1 MTYRMKKWQKLS
13 TITLLMAGVITLN
26 NGEFRNV
33 DKHQIAVADTNVQT
47 PDYEKLKKTW
57 LDVNYGYDQYDEN
70 NQDMKKKFDAKEKEA
85 KKLLEDMKTDTNRTY
100 LWDSAKDLDKKSADM
115 TKTYRNIEKIAEAM
129 RHKNTSLKTDENKLK
144 ITDAIK
150 WLHHN
155 VYGKDPDKKVTDLTT
170 NRKEKDS
177 SKKNNSL
184 NWWDYEIGTPRALT
198 NTLLLMDDMLTK
210 DEMKNYSKPISTYA
224 PSSDKI
230 LSSVGESEDAKG
242 GNLVDISKVK
252 LLESVIEEDE
262 TMMKNSIDSFNK
274 VFTYVQDS
282 ATGKA
287 RNGFYKDGS
296 YIDHQDVPYTGAYGV
311 VLLEGISQMM
321 PMIKES
327 PFKHTQDKATLSN
340 WIDEGFM
347 PLIYK
352 GEMMDLS
359 RGRAISRENETSHTA
374 SATVMKSLLR
384 LSDTMD
390 DSTKA
395 KYKQIVKTSVNSDSS
410 YNQNDYLNSYSDIDK
425 MKKLIDDKSIT
436 TNDLTQQ
443 LKIYNDMDRV
453 TYHNKDL
460 DFAFGLSMTSKNV
473 ARYESINGENLKG
486 WHTGAGMS
494 YLYNSD
500 VKHYRD
506 NFWATA
512 DMKRLAGTTTLDNEE
527 PKSTDVKK
535 SSKTFVGG
543 TKFDDQH
550 ASIGMDFENQDKTL
564 TAKKS
569 YFILN
574 DKIVFIGTGIKSTDS
589 SKNPVT
595 TIENRKANGYTLYT
609 DDKQTTASDNQG
621 TNSVF
626 LESTNKPKNNIGYHF
641 LNKPKITVTK
651 ETHTGN
657 WKEINKSQKDTQKT
671 DEYYEVTQKHSNS
684 DNKYGYVLYPG
695 LSKDVFKSK
704 ASQVTVVKQDDD
716 FHVVKDNESVW
727 AGVNYSDS
735 TQNFEINGTKVEVK
749 AKGMFILKKKDDNT
763 YECSFYNPESTN
775 SASDIESK
783 ISMTGYSITNKNT
796 STTNESGVRFELTK

>member
-13 TITLLMAGVITLN
+13 TITLLMAGVITLSD
-26 NGEFRNV
+26 GEFRSV
-33 DKHQIAVADTNVQT
+33 DKHQIAVADTNTQT
-47 PDYEKLKKTW
+47 PNYEKLKNTW
-57 LDVNYGYDQYDEN
+57 LDVNYGYDKYDESN
-70 NQDMKKKFDAKEKEA
+70 PDMKKKFEATENEA
-85 KKLLEDMKTDTNRTY
+85 KKLLSEMKTESGRTY
-100 LWDSAKDLDKKSADM
+100 LWESSKDIDTKSADM
-115 TKTYRNIEKIAEAM
+115 TRTYRNIEKIAEAM
-129 RHKNTSLKTDENKLK
+129 NHPKTTLKNDENKKKLK
-144 ITDAIK
+144 DALE
-150 WLHHN
+150 WLHKN
-155 VYGKDPDKKVTDLTT
+155 AYGKDPDKKVADLKT
-170 NRKEKDS
+170 NF
-177 SKKNNSL
+177 SKSAPQKNTNL
-184 NWWDYEIGTPRALT
+184 NWWDYEIGTPKSLT
-198 NTLLLMDDMLTK
+198 NTLILLNGD
-210 DEMKNYSKPISTYA
+210 I
-224 PSSDKI
+224 SSDEKKKYTAPIKTFAPKSDEI
-230 LSSVGESEDAKG
+230 LSSVGKAEPAKG
-242 GNLVDISKVK
+242 GNLVDIAKVK
-252 LLESVIEEDE
+252 LLESIIEEDKDM
-262 TMMKNSIDSFNK
+262 TKNSIDSFNK
-274 VFTYVQDS
+274 VFTYVQS
-282 ATGKA
+282 NSTGKE

-321 PMIKES
+321 PMIKET
-327 PFKHTQDKATLSN
+327 PFKETSQNDTILKS
-340 WIDEGFM
+340 WIDDGFM

-359 RGRAISRENETSHTA
+359 RGRAISRENETSHSA
-374 SATVMKSLLR
+374 SVTVMKSLLR
-384 LSDTMD
+384 LSDAMD
-390 DSTKA
+390 ESTKA
-395 KYKQIVKTSVNSDSS
+395 KYKKIVKTSVKSDSS
-410 YNQNDYLNSYSDIDK
+410 YKQNDYLSSYSDISK
-425 MKKLIDDKSIT
+425 MKALMEDST
-436 TNDLTQQ
+436 LSTNDLTQQ

-473 ARYESINGENLKG
+473 ARYESINNENLKG

-512 DMKRLAGTTTLDNEE
+512 DMKRLASTTTLDNEE
-527 PKSTDVKK
+527 PKENKNSD
-535 SSKTFVGG
+535 KTFVGG

-550 ASIGMDFENQDKTL
+550 ASIGMEFENQDKTL

-574 DKIVFIGTGIKSTDS
+574 DKIVFLGTGIKNTDS
-589 SKNPVT
+589 SMNPVT

-609 DDKQTTASDNQG
+609 DDKQTTNSDNQE

-626 LESTNKPKNNIGYHF
+626 LESTDTKKNIGYHF
-641 LNKPKITVTK
+641 LNKSKINVKK
-651 ETHTGN
+651 ESHTGK
-657 WKEINKSQKDTQKT
+657 WSEINKSQKTEDKK

-684 DNKYGYVLYPG
+684 DNKYGYVLYPS

-735 TQNFEINGTKVEVK
+735 AKTFEINGTKVEVK
-749 AKGMFILKKKDDNT
+749 AKGMFILKKKDDKT

-775 SASDIESK
+775 TASDIESK
-783 ISMTGYSITNKNT
+783 ISMTGYSITNKNA

>member
-13 TITLLMAGVITLN
+13 TITLLMAGVITLSD
-26 NGEFRNV
+26 GEFRSV
-33 DKHQIAVADTNVQT
+33 DKHQIAVADTNTQT
-47 PDYEKLKKTW
+47 PNYEKLKNTW
-57 LDVNYGYDQYDEN
+57 LDVNYGYDKYDESN
-70 NQDMKKKFDAKEKEA
+70 PDMKKKFEATENEA
-85 KKLLEDMKTDTNRTY
+85 KKLLSEMKTESGRTY
-100 LWDSAKDLDKKSADM
+100 LWESSKDIDTKSADM
-115 TKTYRNIEKIAEAM
+115 TRTYRNIEKIAEAM
-129 RHKNTSLKTDENKLK
+129 NHPKTTLKNDENKKKLK
-144 ITDAIK
+144 DALE
-150 WLHHN
+150 WLHKN
-155 VYGKDPDKKVTDLTT
+155 AYGKDPDKKVADLKT
-170 NRKEKDS
+170 NF
-177 SKKNNSL
+177 SKSAPQKNTNL
-184 NWWDYEIGTPRALT
+184 NWWDYEIGTPKSLT
-198 NTLLLMDDMLTK
+198 NTLILLNGD
-210 DEMKNYSKPISTYA
+210 I
-224 PSSDKI
+224 SSDEKKKYTAPIKTFAPKSDEI
-230 LSSVGESEDAKG
+230 LSSVGKAEPAKG
-242 GNLVDISKVK
+242 GNLVDIAKVK
-252 LLESVIEEDE
+252 LLESIIEEDKDM
-262 TMMKNSIDSFNK
+262 TKNSIDSFNK
-274 VFTYVQDS
+274 VFTYVQS
-282 ATGKA
+282 NSTGKE

-321 PMIKES
+321 PMIKET
-327 PFKHTQDKATLSN
+327 PFKETSQNDTILKS
-340 WIDEGFM
+340 WIDDGFM

-359 RGRAISRENETSHTA
+359 RGRSISRENETSHSA
-374 SATVMKSLLR
+374 SVTVMKSLLR
-384 LSDTMD
+384 LSDAMD
-390 DSTKA
+390 ESTKA
-395 KYKQIVKTSVNSDSS
+395 KYKKIVKTSVKSDSS
-410 YNQNDYLNSYSDIDK
+410 YKQNDYLSSYSDISK
-425 MKKLIDDKSIT
+425 MKALMEDST
-436 TNDLTQQ
+436 LSTNDLTQQ

-473 ARYESINGENLKG
+473 ARYESINNENLKG

-527 PKSTDVKK
+527 PKENKNSD
-535 SSKTFVGG
+535 KTFVGG

-550 ASIGMDFENQDKTL
+550 ASIGMEFENQDKTL

-574 DKIVFIGTGIKSTDS
+574 DKIVFLGTGIKNTDS
-589 SKNPVT
+589 SMNPVT

-609 DDKQTTASDNQG
+609 DDKQTTNSDNQE

-626 LESTNKPKNNIGYHF
+626 LESTDTKKNIGYHF
-641 LNKPKITVTK
+641 LNKSKINVKK
-651 ETHTGN
+651 ESHTGK
-657 WKEINKSQKDTQKT
+657 WSEINKSQKTEDKK

-684 DNKYGYVLYPG
+684 DNKYGYVLYPS

-735 TQNFEINGTKVEVK
+735 AKTFEINGTKVEVK
-749 AKGMFILKKKDDNT
+749 AKGMFILKKKDDKT

-775 SASDIESK
+775 TASDIESK
-783 ISMTGYSITNKNT
+783 ISMTGYSITNKNA

>member
-13 TITLLMAGVITLN
+13 TITLLMAGVITLSD
-26 NGEFRNV
+26 GEFRSV
-33 DKHQIAVADTNVQT
+33 DKHQIAVADTNTQT
-47 PDYEKLKKTW
+47 PNYEKLKNTW
-57 LDVNYGYDQYDEN
+57 LDVNYGYDKYDESN
-70 NQDMKKKFDAKEKEA
+70 PDMKKKFEATENEA
-85 KKLLEDMKTDTNRTY
+85 KKLLSEMKTESGRTY
-100 LWDSAKDLDKKSADM
+100 LWESSKDIDTKSEDM
-115 TKTYRNIEKIAEAM
+115 TRTYRNIEKIAEAM
-129 RHKNTSLKTDENKLK
+129 NHPKTTLKNDENKKKLK
-144 ITDAIK
+144 DALE
-150 WLHHN
+150 WLHKN
-155 VYGKDPDKKVTDLTT
+155 AYGKDPDKKVADLKT
-170 NRKEKDS
+170 NF
-177 SKKNNSL
+177 SKSAPQKNTNL
-184 NWWDYEIGTPRALT
+184 NWWDYEIGTPKSLT
-198 NTLLLMDDMLTK
+198 NTLILLNGD
-210 DEMKNYSKPISTYA
+210 I
-224 PSSDKI
+224 SSDEKKKYTAPIKTFAPKSDEI
-230 LSSVGESEDAKG
+230 LSSVGKAEPAKG
-242 GNLVDISKVK
+242 GNLVDIAKVK
-252 LLESVIEEDE
+252 LLESIIEEDKDM
-262 TMMKNSIDSFNK
+262 TKNSIDSFNK
-274 VFTYVQDS
+274 VFTYVQS
-282 ATGKA
+282 NSTGKE

-321 PMIKES
+321 PMIKET
-327 PFKHTQDKATLSN
+327 PFKETSQNDTILKS
-340 WIDEGFM
+340 WIDDGFM

-359 RGRAISRENETSHTA
+359 RGRAISRENETSHSA
-374 SATVMKSLLR
+374 SVTVMKSLLR
-384 LSDTMD
+384 LSDAMD
-390 DSTKA
+390 ESTKA
-395 KYKQIVKTSVNSDSS
+395 KYKKIVKTSVKSDSS
-410 YNQNDYLNSYSDIDK
+410 YKQNDYLSSYSDISK
-425 MKKLIDDKSIT
+425 MKALMEDST
-436 TNDLTQQ
+436 LSTNDLTQQ

-473 ARYESINGENLKG
+473 ARYESINNENLKG

-527 PKSTDVKK
+527 PKENKNSD
-535 SSKTFVGG
+535 KTFVGG

-550 ASIGMDFENQDKTL
+550 ASIGMEFENQDKTL

-574 DKIVFIGTGIKSTDS
+574 DKIVFLGTGIKNTDS
-589 SKNPVT
+589 SMNPVT

-609 DDKQTTASDNQG
+609 DDKQTTNSDNQE

-626 LESTNKPKNNIGYHF
+626 LESTDTKKNIGYHF
-641 LNKPKITVTK
+641 LNKSKINVKK
-651 ETHTGN
+651 ESHTGK
-657 WKEINKSQKDTQKT
+657 WSEINKSQKTEDKK

-684 DNKYGYVLYPG
+684 DNKYGYVLYPS

-735 TQNFEINGTKVEVK
+735 AKTFEINGTKVEVK
-749 AKGMFILKKKDDNT
+749 AKGMFILKKKDDKT

-775 SASDIESK
+775 TASDIESK
-783 ISMTGYSITNKNT
+783 ISMTGYSITNKNA

>member
-13 TITLLMAGVITLN
+13 TITLLMAGVITLSD
-26 NGEFRNV
+26 GEFRSV
-33 DKHQIAVADTNVQT
+33 DKHQIAVADTNTQT
-47 PDYEKLKKTW
+47 PNYEKLKNTW
-57 LDVNYGYDQYDEN
+57 LDVNYGYDKYDESN
-70 NQDMKKKFDAKEKEA
+70 PDMKKKFEATENEA
-85 KKLLEDMKTDTNRTY
+85 KKLLSEMKTESGRTY
-100 LWDSAKDLDKKSADM
+100 LWESSKDIDTKSADM
-115 TKTYRNIEKIAEAM
+115 TRTYRNIEKIAEAM
-129 RHKNTSLKTDENKLK
+129 NHPKTTLKNDENKKKLK
-144 ITDAIK
+144 DALE
-150 WLHHN
+150 WLHKN
-155 VYGKDPDKKVTDLTT
+155 AYGKDPDKKVANLKT
-170 NRKEKDS
+170 NF
-177 SKKNNSL
+177 SKSAPQKNTNL
-184 NWWDYEIGTPRALT
+184 NWWDYEIGTPKSLT
-198 NTLLLMDDMLTK
+198 NTLILLNGD
-210 DEMKNYSKPISTYA
+210 I
-224 PSSDKI
+224 SSDEKKKYTAPIKTFAPKSDEI
-230 LSSVGESEDAKG
+230 LSSVGKAEPAKG
-242 GNLVDISKVK
+242 GNLVDIAKVK
-252 LLESVIEEDE
+252 LLESIIEEDKDM
-262 TMMKNSIDSFNK
+262 TKNSIDSFNK
-274 VFTYVQDS
+274 VFTYVQS
-282 ATGKA
+282 NSTGKE

-321 PMIKES
+321 PMIKET
-327 PFKHTQDKATLSN
+327 PFKETSQNDTILKS
-340 WIDEGFM
+340 WIDDGFM

-359 RGRAISRENETSHTA
+359 RGRAISRENETSHSA
-374 SATVMKSLLR
+374 SVTVMKSLLR
-384 LSDTMD
+384 LSDAMD
-390 DSTKA
+390 ESTKA
-395 KYKQIVKTSVNSDSS
+395 KYKKIVKTSVKSDSS
-410 YNQNDYLNSYSDIDK
+410 YKQNDYLSSYSDISK
-425 MKKLIDDKSIT
+425 MKALMEDST
-436 TNDLTQQ
+436 LSTNDLTQQ

-473 ARYESINGENLKG
+473 ARYESINNENLKG

-527 PKSTDVKK
+527 PKENKNSD
-535 SSKTFVGG
+535 KTFVGG

-550 ASIGMDFENQDKTL
+550 ASIGMEFENQDKTL

-574 DKIVFIGTGIKSTDS
+574 DKIVFLGTGIKNTDS
-589 SKNPVT
+589 SMNPVT

-609 DDKQTTASDNQG
+609 DDKQTTNSDNQE

-626 LESTNKPKNNIGYHF
+626 LESTDTKKNIGYHF
-641 LNKPKITVTK
+641 LNKSKINVKK
-651 ETHTGN
+651 ESHTGK
-657 WKEINKSQKDTQKT
+657 WSEINKSQKTEDKK

-684 DNKYGYVLYPG
+684 DNKYGYVLYPS

-735 TQNFEINGTKVEVK
+735 AKTFEINGTKVEVK
-749 AKGMFILKKKDDNT
+749 AKGMFILKKKDDKT

-775 SASDIESK
+775 TASDIESK
-783 ISMTGYSITNKNT
+783 ISMTGYSITNKNA

>member
-13 TITLLMAGVITLN
+13 TITLLMAGVITLSD
-26 NGEFRNV
+26 GEFRSV
-33 DKHQIAVADTNVQT
+33 DKHQIAVADTNTQT
-47 PDYEKLKKTW
+47 PNYEKLKNTW
-57 LDVNYGYDQYDEN
+57 LDVNYGYDKYDESN
-70 NQDMKKKFDAKEKEA
+70 PDMKKKFEATENEA
-85 KKLLEDMKTDTNRTY
+85 KKLLSEMKTESGRTY
-100 LWDSAKDLDKKSADM
+100 LWESSKDIDTKSADM
-115 TKTYRNIEKIAEAM
+115 TRTYRNIEKIAEAM
-129 RHKNTSLKTDENKLK
+129 NHPKTTLKNDENKKKLK
-144 ITDAIK
+144 DALE
-150 WLHHN
+150 WLHKN
-155 VYGKDPDKKVTDLTT
+155 AYGKDPDKKVADLKT
-170 NRKEKDS
+170 NF
-177 SKKNNSL
+177 SKSAPQKNTNL
-184 NWWDYEIGTPRALT
+184 NWWDYEIGTPKSLT
-198 NTLLLMDDMLTK
+198 NTLILLNGD
-210 DEMKNYSKPISTYA
+210 I
-224 PSSDKI
+224 SSDEKKKYTAPIKTFAPKSDEI
-230 LSSVGESEDAKG
+230 LSSVGKAEPAKG
-242 GNLVDISKVK
+242 GNLVDIAKVK
-252 LLESVIEEDE
+252 LLESIIEEDKDM
-262 TMMKNSIDSFNK
+262 TKNSIDSFNK
-274 VFTYVQDS
+274 VFTYVQS
-282 ATGKA
+282 NSTGKE

-321 PMIKES
+321 PMIKET
-327 PFKHTQDKATLSN
+327 PFKETSQNDTILKS
-340 WIDEGFM
+340 WIDDGFM

-359 RGRAISRENETSHTA
+359 RGRAISRENETSHSA
-374 SATVMKSLLR
+374 SVTVMKSLLR
-384 LSDTMD
+384 LSDAMD
-390 DSTKA
+390 ESTKA
-395 KYKQIVKTSVNSDSS
+395 KYKKIVKTSVKSDSS
-410 YNQNDYLNSYSDIDK
+410 YKQNDYLSSYSDISK
-425 MKKLIDDKSIT
+425 MKALMEDST
-436 TNDLTQQ
+436 LSTNDLTQQ

-473 ARYESINGENLKG
+473 ARYESINNENLKG

-527 PKSTDVKK
+527 PKENKNSD
-535 SSKTFVGG
+535 KTFVGG

-550 ASIGMDFENQDKTL
+550 ASIGMEFENQDKTL

-574 DKIVFIGTGIKSTDS
+574 DKIVFLGTGIKNTDS
-589 SKNPVT
+589 SMNPVT

-609 DDKQTTASDNQG
+609 DDKQTTNSDNQE

-626 LESTNKPKNNIGYHF
+626 LESTDTKKNIGYHF
-641 LNKPKITVTK
+641 LNKSKINVKK
-651 ETHTGN
+651 ESHTGK
-657 WKEINKSQKDTQKT
+657 WSEINKSQKTEDKK

-684 DNKYGYVLYPG
+684 DNKYGYVLYPS

-735 TQNFEINGTKVEVK
+735 AKTFEIHGTKVEVK
-749 AKGMFILKKKDDNT
+749 AKGMFILKKKDDKT

-775 SASDIESK
+775 TASDIESK
-783 ISMTGYSITNKNT
+783 ISMTGYSITNKNA
-796 STTNESGVRFELTK
+796 STTNESDVRFELTK

>member
-1 MTYRMKKWQKLS
+1 MTYKMKKWQKLS

-26 NGEFRNV
+26 GGEFRSI

-47 PDYEKLKKTW
+47 PDYEKLRNTW
-57 LDVNYGYDQYDEN
+57 LDVNYGYDKYDEN
-70 NQDMKKKFDAKEKEA
+70 NPDMKKKFDATEKEA
-85 KKLLEDMKTDTNRTY
+85 EKLLKEMKTESGRTY
-100 LWDSAKDLDKKSADM
+100 LWENAKDLDTKSADM
-115 TKTYRNIEKIAEAM
+115 TRTYRNIEKIAEAM
-129 RHKNTSLKTDENKLK
+129 KHKDTKLKTDENKK
-144 ITDAIK
+144 KVKDALE
-150 WLHHN
+150 WLHKN
-155 VYGKDPDKKVTDLTT
+155 AYGKEPDKKVADLTSNFKNKTSRNT
-170 NRKEKDS
+170 N
-177 SKKNNSL
+177 L

-198 NTLLLMDDMLTK
+198 NTLILLNDQFSNEEKKKFTA
-210 DEMKNYSKPISTYA
+210 PIKTFA
-224 PSSDKI
+224 PDSDKI
-230 LSSVGESEDAKG
+230 LSSVGKAELAKG

-252 LLESVIEEDE
+252 LLECIIEEDKD
-262 TMMKNSIDSFNK
+262 MMKKSIDSFNK

-282 ATGKA
+282 ATGKE

-321 PMIKES
+321 PMIKET
-327 PFKHTQDKATLSN
+327 PFNDKTQNDTTLKS
-340 WIDEGFM
+340 WIDDGFM

-359 RGRAISRENETSHTA
+359 RGRAISRENETSHSA

-384 LSDTMD
+384 LSDAMD

-395 KYKQIVKTSVNSDSS
+395 KYKKIVKSSVESDSS
-410 YNQNDYLNSYSDIDK
+410 YKQNDYLNSYSDIDK
-425 MKKLIDDKSIT
+425 MKSLMTDNSISK
-436 TNDLTQQ
+436 NGLTQQ

-506 NFWATA
+506 NFWVTA
-512 DMKRLAGTTTLDNEE
+512 DMKRLSGTTTLDNEIL
-527 PKSTDVKK
+527 KDTDDKK

-543 TKFDDQH
+543 TKVDDQH

-574 DKIVFIGTGIKSTDS
+574 DKIVFLGTGIKSTDS

-609 DDKQTTASDNQG
+609 DDKQTTNSDNQEN
-621 TNSVF
+621 NSVF
-626 LESTNKPKNNIGYHF
+626 LESTDTKKNIGYHF
-641 LNKPKITVTK
+641 LNKPKITVKK
-651 ETHTGN
+651 ESHTGK

-671 DEYYEVTQKHSNS
+671 DEYYEVIQKHSNS

-695 LSKDVFKSK
+695 LSKDVFKTK
-704 ASQVTVVKQDDD
+704 KDEVTVVKQEDD
-716 FHVVKDNESVW
+716 FHVVKDNELVW
-727 AGVNYSDS
+727 AGVNYSNS
-735 TQNFEINGTKVEVK
+735 TQTFDINNTKVEVK

-796 STTNESGVRFELTK
+796 STSNESGVHFELTK

>member
-13 TITLLMAGVITLN
+13 TITLLMAGVITLSD
-26 NGEFRNV
+26 GEFRSV
-33 DKHQIAVADTNVQT
+33 DKHQIAVADTNTQT
-47 PDYEKLKKTW
+47 PNYEKLKNTW
-57 LDVNYGYDQYDEN
+57 LDVNYGYDKYDESN
-70 NQDMKKKFDAKEKEA
+70 PDMKKKFEATENEA
-85 KKLLEDMKTDTNRTY
+85 KKLLSEMKTESGRTY
-100 LWDSAKDLDKKSADM
+100 LWESSKDIDTKSADM
-115 TKTYRNIEKIAEAM
+115 TRTYRNIEKIAEAM
-129 RHKNTSLKTDENKLK
+129 NHKDTKLNTQDNKNKVKDALEWMHKN
-144 ITDAIK
+144 A
-150 WLHHN
+150 
-155 VYGKDPDKKVTDLTT
+155 YGKEPDKKVADLTSNFKNKTSRNT
-170 NRKEKDS
+170 N
-177 SKKNNSL
+177 L

-198 NTLLLMDDMLTK
+198 NTLLLLNGAISN
-210 DEMKNYSKPISTYA
+210 DEKKKYTAPIKTFA
-224 PSSDKI
+224 PKSDKI
-230 LSSVGESEDAKG
+230 LSSVGQPEQAKG

-252 LLESVIEEDE
+252 LLESIIEEDA
-262 TMMKNSIDSFNK
+262 TMMKESIDAFNK
-274 VFTYVQDS
+274 VFTYVQS
-282 ATGKA
+282 NATGKE

-296 YIDHQDVPYTGAYGV
+296 YIDHKDVPYTGAYGV

-321 PMIKES
+321 PMIKET
-327 PFKHTQDKATLSN
+327 PFNDSNQNDTTLKS
-340 WIDEGFM
+340 WIDDGFM

-384 LSDTMD
+384 LSDAMD
-390 DSTKA
+390 ESTKA
-395 KYKQIVKTSVNSDSS
+395 KYKQIVKTSVKSDST
-410 YNQNDYLNSYSDIDK
+410 YGQNDTLSSYSDISK
-425 MKKLIDDKSIT
+425 MKSLMEDSTIS
-436 TNDLTQQ
+436 TNGLTQQ

-512 DMKRLAGTTTLDNEE
+512 NMKQLAGTTTIENEE
-527 PKSTDVKK
+527 PKGMDVKK

-574 DKIVFIGTGIKSTDS
+574 DKIVFLGTGIKSTDS

-609 DDKQTTASDNQG
+609 DDKQTTTSNDQE

-626 LESTNKPKNNIGYHF
+626 LESTDTKKNIGYHF
-641 LNKPKITVTK
+641 LNESKITVKK
-651 ETHTGN
+651 ESHTGK
-657 WKEINKSQKDTQKT
+657 WSDINKSQKQDSKT
-671 DEYYEVTQKHSNS
+671 NQYYEVTQKHSNTDS
-684 DNKYGYVLYPG
+684 KYAYVLYPG
-695 LSKDVFKSK
+695 LSKDDFNTKK
-704 ASQVTVVKQDDD
+704 DKVTVVKQDDG

-727 AGVNYSDS
+727 AGVNYSNS
-735 TQNFEINGTKVEVK
+735 TQTFDINNTKVEVK
-749 AKGMFILKKKDDNT
+749 AKGMFILKKKDDKT

-775 SASDIESK
+775 TASDIESK

-796 STTNESGVRFELTK
+796 STSNESGVRFELTK

>member
-1 MTYRMKKWQKLS
+1 MTYRIKKWQKLS
-13 TITLLMAGVITLN
+13 TITLLMAGVIILN
-26 NGEFRNV
+26 GGEFRSI
-33 DKHQIAVADTNVQT
+33 DKHQIAVANTNVQT
-47 PDYEKLKKTW
+47 PDYEKLRNTW
-57 LDVNYGYDQYDEN
+57 LDVNYGYNKYDEKN
-70 NQDMKKKFDAKEKEA
+70 DAMKKKFDATEKEA
-85 KKLLEDMKTDTNRTY
+85 EKLLKEMKTESDRKY
-100 LWDSAKDLDKKSADM
+100 LWAGAENLETNSSHM
-115 TKTYRNIEKIAEAM
+115 TRTYRNIEKIAEAM
-129 RHKNTSLKTDENKLK
+129 KHPKTTLKNDENKK
-144 ITDAIK
+144 KVKDALE
-150 WLHHN
+150 WLHKN
-155 VYGKDPDKKVTDLTT
+155 AYGKEPDKKVAALTSNFKNKTTGKNT
-170 NRKEKDS
+170 N
-177 SKKNNSL
+177 L
-184 NWWDYEIGTPRALT
+184 NWWDYEIGTPKSLT
-198 NTLLLMDDMLTK
+198 NTLILLNGDISS
-210 DEMKNYSKPISTYA
+210 DEKKKYTAPIKTFA
-224 PSSDKI
+224 PESDKI
-230 LSSVGESEDAKG
+230 LSSVGQPEQAKG
-242 GNLVDISKVK
+242 GNLVDIAKVK
-252 LLESVIEEDE
+252 LLESIIEEDKDM
-262 TMMKNSIDSFNK
+262 TKNSIDSFNK
-274 VFTYVQDS
+274 VFTYVQS
-282 ATGKA
+282 NATGKE

-321 PMIKES
+321 PMIKAT
-327 PFKHTQDKATLSN
+327 PFKDSNQNDTTLKS
-340 WIDEGFM
+340 WIDDGFM

-352 GEMMDLS
+352 SEMMDLS
-359 RGRAISRENETSHTA
+359 RGRAISRENETSHSA

-384 LSDTMD
+384 LSDAMD
-390 DSTKA
+390 NSTKA
-395 KYKQIVKTSVNSDSS
+395 KYKKIVKTSVKSDSS
-410 YNQNDYLNSYSDIDK
+410 YKQNDYLSSYSDIDK
-425 MKKLIDDKSIT
+425 MKALMEDST
-436 TNDLTQQ
+436 LSTNDLTQQ

-460 DFAFGLSMTSKNV
+460 DFALGLSMTSKNV
-473 ARYESINGENLKG
+473 ARYESINNENLKG

-512 DMKRLAGTTTLDNEE
+512 DMKRLAGTTTLDNEIL
-527 PKSTDVKK
+527 KDTDDKK

-574 DKIVFIGTGIKSTDS
+574 DKIVFLGTGIKSTDS

-595 TIENRKANGYTLYT
+595 TIENRKSNGYTLYT
-609 DDKQTTASDNQG
+609 DDKQTTASDNQE

-651 ETHTGN
+651 ESHTGK
-657 WKEINKSQKDTQKT
+657 WKEINKSQKSEDKK
-671 DEYYEVTQKHSNS
+671 DEYYEVTQKHSNT
-684 DNKYGYVLYPG
+684 DDKYGYVLYPG
-695 LSKDVFKSK
+695 ITKDNFKSK

-735 TQNFEINGTKVEVK
+735 AKTFEINGTKVEVK
-749 AKGMFILKKKDDNT
+749 VKGMFILKKKDDKT

-775 SASDIESK
+775 TASDIESK
-783 ISMTGYSITNKNT
+783 ISMTGYSITNKNA
-796 STTNESGVRFELTK
+796 STTNESGVCFELTK

>member
-13 TITLLMAGVITLN
+13 TITLLMAGVITLSD
-26 NGEFRNV
+26 GEFRSV
-33 DKHQIAVADTNVQT
+33 DKHQIAVADTNTQT
-47 PDYEKLKKTW
+47 PNYEKLKNTW
-57 LDVNYGYDQYDEN
+57 LDVNYGYDKYDESN
-70 NQDMKKKFDAKEKEA
+70 PDMKKKFEATENEA
-85 KKLLEDMKTDTNRTY
+85 KKLLSEMKTESGRTY
-100 LWDSAKDLDKKSADM
+100 LWESSKDIDTKSADM
-115 TKTYRNIEKIAEAM
+115 TRTYRNIEKIAEAM
-129 RHKNTSLKTDENKLK
+129 NHPKTTLKNDENKKKLK
-144 ITDAIK
+144 DALE
-150 WLHHN
+150 WLHKN
-155 VYGKDPDKKVTDLTT
+155 AYGKDPDKKVADLKT
-170 NRKEKDS
+170 NF
-177 SKKNNSL
+177 SKSAPQKNTNL
-184 NWWDYEIGTPRALT
+184 NWWDYEIGTPKSLT
-198 NTLLLMDDMLTK
+198 NTLILLNGD
-210 DEMKNYSKPISTYA
+210 I
-224 PSSDKI
+224 SSDEKKKYTAPIKTFAPKSDEI
-230 LSSVGESEDAKG
+230 LPSVGKAEPAKG
-242 GNLVDISKVK
+242 GNLVDIAKVK
-252 LLESVIEEDE
+252 LLESIIEEDKDM
-262 TMMKNSIDSFNK
+262 TKNSIDSFNK
-274 VFTYVQDS
+274 VFTYVQS
-282 ATGKA
+282 NSTGKE

-321 PMIKES
+321 PMIKET
-327 PFKHTQDKATLSN
+327 PFKETSQNDTILKS
-340 WIDEGFM
+340 WIDDGFM

-359 RGRAISRENETSHTA
+359 RGRAISRENETSHSA
-374 SATVMKSLLR
+374 SVTVMKSLLR
-384 LSDTMD
+384 LSDAMD
-390 DSTKA
+390 ESTKA
-395 KYKQIVKTSVNSDSS
+395 KYKKIVKTSVKSDSS
-410 YNQNDYLNSYSDIDK
+410 YKQNDYLSSYSDISK
-425 MKKLIDDKSIT
+425 MKALMEDST
-436 TNDLTQQ
+436 LSTNDLTQQ

-473 ARYESINGENLKG
+473 ARYESINNENLKG

-527 PKSTDVKK
+527 PKENKNSD
-535 SSKTFVGG
+535 KTFVGG

-550 ASIGMDFENQDKTL
+550 ASIGMEFENQDKTL

-574 DKIVFIGTGIKSTDS
+574 DKIVFLGTGIKNTDS
-589 SKNPVT
+589 SMNPVT

-609 DDKQTTASDNQG
+609 DDKQTTNSDNQE

-626 LESTNKPKNNIGYHF
+626 LESTDTKKNIGYHF
-641 LNKPKITVTK
+641 LNKSKINVKK
-651 ETHTGN
+651 ESHTGK
-657 WKEINKSQKDTQKT
+657 WSEINKSQKTEDKK

-684 DNKYGYVLYPG
+684 DNKYGYVLYPS

-735 TQNFEINGTKVEVK
+735 AKTFEINGTKVEVK
-749 AKGMFILKKKDDNT
+749 AKGMFILKKKDDKT

-775 SASDIESK
+775 TASDIESK
-783 ISMTGYSITNKNT
+783 ISMTGYSITNKNA